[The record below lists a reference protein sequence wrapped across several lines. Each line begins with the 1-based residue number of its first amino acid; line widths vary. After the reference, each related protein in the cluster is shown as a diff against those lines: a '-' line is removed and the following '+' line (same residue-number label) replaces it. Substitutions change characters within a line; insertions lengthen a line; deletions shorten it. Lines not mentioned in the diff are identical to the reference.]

1 MVDVGDGVSHCV
13 PIVDG
18 FSIPHAM
25 KRMDLAGR
33 DITEYLKQLMSK
45 EGEHFTTSAEF
56 EIIRLIKEKSC
67 FVSLNPAKEEN
78 NIVAKKESY
87 LLPDGRTIKLGSE
100 RFRAPEILFN
110 PQLVGH
116 ESLGIHQ
123 TVLDTINRVDL
134 DLRKPL
140 FSNIL
145 LAGGATLTRGFG
157 DRLLK
162 EVKKEA
168 FKDVPVKIYAPPER
182 TYSTWVGG
190 SILASLCKTY

>member
-1 MVDVGDGVSHCV
+1 MSHCV

-25 KRMDLAGR
+25 KRMDIAGR
-33 DITEYLKQLMSK
+33 DITEYLKQLLSK

-56 EIIRLIKEKSC
+56 EILRLIKEKSC
-67 FVSLNPAKEEN
+67 FVSLNPAKEDIN
-78 NIVAKKESY
+78 SVTKKESY

-100 RFRAPEILFN
+100 RFKAPEILFN
-110 PQLVGH
+110 PQLVGN

-123 TVLDTINRVDL
+123 VALDAINRVDL
-134 DLRKPL
+134 DLRKSL

-145 LAGGATLTRGFG
+145 LSGGATMTKGFG

-162 EVKKEA
+162 QVKKEA
-168 FKDVPVKIYAPPER
+168 YKDVPVKIYAPPER
-182 TYSTWVGG
+182 MYSTWVGG
-190 SILASLCKTY
+190 SILASLCIGY